1 MGWSNEKLVEELIW
15 IAHSENLGGTLVEMA
30 SKLQLEKKLGIVDSY
45 ILAMKE
51 LNLEIPD

>member
-1 MGWSNEKLVEELIW
+1 LVEEFIW
-15 IAHSENLGGTLVEMA
+15 IVHSENLGGNLVEMA
-30 SKLQLEKKLGIVDSY
+30 SKIQFEKKLGIVDSY